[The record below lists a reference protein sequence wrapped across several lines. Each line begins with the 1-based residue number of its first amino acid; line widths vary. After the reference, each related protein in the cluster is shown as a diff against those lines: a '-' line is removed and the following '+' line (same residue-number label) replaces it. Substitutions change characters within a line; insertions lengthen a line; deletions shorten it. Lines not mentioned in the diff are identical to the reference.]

1 VRLYAYYRSSAAYRV
16 RIALALKGLSAE
28 IRPVNLAAGEQ
39 AGDEFRG
46 RNPQG
51 LVPVLETDDGTCLSQ
66 SVAILEW
73 LEETIPEPALYPASA
88 LDRAR
93 YRALCQHIASDIH
106 PLNNLRVLRYLGGP
120 MSQSKEAIDTW
131 YAHWITL
138 GFSALEGEVAGWGT
152 GFSLGDDPGMFEVML
167 VPQLYNARRFAVAT
181 DAFPALVELD
191 ARCATIDAFRTAHP
205 HRQPDTPEELREA
218 S

>member
-1 VRLYAYYRSSAAYRV
+1 MRLYAYYRSSAAYRV

-28 IRPVNLAAGEQ
+28 IRPVDIAAGEQ
-39 AGDEFRG
+39 AGEAFRG

-51 LVPVLETDDGTCLSQ
+51 LVPVLETDDGACLAQ

-73 LEETIPEPALYPASA
+73 LEETRPEPALYPASA
-88 LDRAR
+88 LARAR
-93 YRALCQHIASDIH
+93 YRGLCQHIACDIH

-120 MSQSKEAIDTW
+120 LGQGKEAIDAW

-138 GFSALEGEVAGWGT
+138 GFGALEAEVASWSGN
-152 GFSLGDDPGMFEVML
+152 FSLGDDPGMFEVML

-181 DAFPALVELD
+181 DAFPALVALD
-191 ARCATIDAFRTAHP
+191 ARCALIDAFRSAHP